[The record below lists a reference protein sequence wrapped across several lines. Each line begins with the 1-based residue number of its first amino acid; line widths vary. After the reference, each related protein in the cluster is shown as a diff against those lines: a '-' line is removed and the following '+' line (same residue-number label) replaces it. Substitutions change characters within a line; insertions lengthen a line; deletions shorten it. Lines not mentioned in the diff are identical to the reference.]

1 MKINHLIKVLNATVQ
16 NVNESEAEVEGGY
29 CGDFLSF
36 VMQCAPEN
44 AVWFTVM
51 TNLNVAAVASLT
63 GVGAVVVCE
72 GSKCDD
78 ELVERAK
85 MQKITLLETEL
96 DIYNAVKAYLK
107 D

>member
-1 MKINHLIKVLNATVQ
+1 MKISRLIEILNARLI
-16 NVNESEAEVEGGY
+16 NVPDENAEVEDGY

-36 VMQCAPEN
+36 VMQRAPEN

-72 GSKCDD
+72 GSKCDSLLAD
-78 ELVERAK
+78 RMK
-85 MQKITLLETEL
+85 TQNICLLETDL
-96 DIYNAVKAYLK
+96 DIFGAVKAYLEK
-107 D
+107 